1 MSKKALIVV
10 DVQND
15 FIAGS
20 LAVPN
25 AAGII
30 SVINNLPGEFDEYVY
45 TQDWHPLDHSSFK
58 ENGGPWPVHCVQM
71 SVGSEFH
78 KDLKLKE
85 DSICISKGVF
95 QEVDS
100 YSAFFDNDKNK
111 STGLSERLQAK
122 DITEVHICG
131 LATDYCVKFSVLDAL
146 SEGFKVY
153 VIKDACRGV
162 DIEPGDS
169 ERALE
174 EMKEAGAII
183 V

>member
-1 MSKKALIVV
+1 M
-10 DVQND
+10 
-15 FIAGS
+15 
-20 LAVPN
+20 
-25 AAGII
+25 
-30 SVINNLPGEFDEYVY
+30 
-45 TQDWHPLDHSSFK
+45 
-58 ENGGPWPVHCVQM
+58 
-71 SVGSEFH
+71 
-78 KDLKLKE
+78 KE